1 MLTLAIWRFFRY
13 LGARWHLP
21 FVILDKPECLNE
33 TDWFIAFPGERKKYV
48 KWHIIWCTNLNENF
62 QLLLLFC
69 MCKGK
74 GGGVNSVWRMRVE
87 ATLMQIYAC
96 RILRFRNLLL
106 SLTVLFLSF
115 LEETCQNCHLAARV
129 NGNIFQ
135 TEL

>member
-1 MLTLAIWRFFRY
+1 
-13 LGARWHLP
+13 
-21 FVILDKPECLNE
+21 
-33 TDWFIAFPGERKKYV
+33 
-48 KWHIIWCTNLNENF
+48 
-62 QLLLLFC
+62 

-74 GGGVNSVWRMRVE
+74 RGGGVNREGRMRVE
-87 ATLMQIYAC
+87 ATWMQIYTC
-96 RILRFRNLLL
+96 RILMFRNFLL